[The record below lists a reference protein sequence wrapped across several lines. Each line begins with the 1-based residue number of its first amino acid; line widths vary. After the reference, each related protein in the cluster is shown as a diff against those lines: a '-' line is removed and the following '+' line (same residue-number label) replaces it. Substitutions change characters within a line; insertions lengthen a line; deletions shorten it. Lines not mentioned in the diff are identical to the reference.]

1 MKRENTIEQEQK
13 QMDKYERNKR
23 LNRLA
28 LRSQAYAY
36 AKNLSNNADSI
47 YVLRNQM
54 DLEETRNRMDE
65 LVVCTGDL
73 LRRLHEEMQNA
84 SQDVYKDMP

>member
-1 MKRENTIEQEQK
+1 MIRENTTEQEQV
-13 QMDKYERNKR
+13 QLDKYEMNKR

-36 AKNLSNNADSI
+36 GKTLSDNADFI

-54 DLEETRNRMDE
+54 DSEETRNRMDE
-65 LVVCTGDL
+65 LVACAGDL
-73 LRRLHEEMQNA
+73 SRCLHEEMQNA
-84 SQDVYKDMP
+84 YQDVYKDMP